1 MNLFHW
7 FALGFVAS
15 TCISTLAAEP
25 TTKANIPETLQ
36 TDDKLSFTFGDET
49 LVLPDG
55 LQPSMFV
62 TATGAI
68 VVQAQVHEK
77 PAPSTRMKYPYDMR
91 MVISRDGEKDWKPIP
106 RDAFGPLNLEGGGL
120 QLRGGAIVALD
131 TYVTPG
137 ASANQGMGLLF
148 TSTDDMRTL
157 EGPKEVP
164 FDLPNIDFYGSS
176 DDGGHPHAAARLHRR
191 IIELPNGDLL
201 ATMYGLIQGDHTPCP
216 YQPKMMKS
224 RSMLV
229 RSSDRGLHWKL
240 VSTIA
245 VDPKVGT
252 EGFGEPVIC
261 RISKGPNAGRL
272 ICFMR
277 TGRELF
283 EATSDDE
290 GATWSKPAPR
300 VFADLDIYRTE
311 KWIEQFSK
319 FKGMDGKPLSE
330 SPDDLPGAVVDPD
343 LIELRSAFG
352 VRIPQKLCWRDPT
365 HPWNGNYLAF
375 STDHGK
381 TWPTVVRMT
390 SGVLTT
396 HYMAIEE
403 LPKDNRLFVAYDLG
417 GWSKGMNR
425 DVYGRTLEISL
436 KRF

>member
-1 MNLFHW
+1 MLMHMVTH
-7 FALGFVAS
+7 AQ
-15 TCISTLAAEP
+15 
-25 TTKANIPETLQ
+25 TTRPNIPETLQ
-36 TDDKLSFTFGDET
+36 TDGKLSFTFGDET

-62 TATGAI
+62 TSSGAI
-68 VVQAQVHEK
+68 VLQAQIHEK
-77 PAPSTRMKYPYDMR
+77 PAPSKRMIYPYDMR
-91 MVISRDGEKDWKPIP
+91 MVVSRDGGKKWAQIP
-106 RDAFGPLNLEGGGL
+106 HDVFGPLNLEGGGL
-120 QLRGGAIVALD
+120 QLRDGTILALD

-137 ASANQGMGLLF
+137 TSPNQGMGLLF

-157 EGPKEVP
+157 SPPKEVP

-176 DDGGHPHAAARLHRR
+176 DDVGHSHAAARLHRR

-201 ATMYGLIQGDHTPCP
+201 ATLYGLLQGDNTPCP

-229 RSSDRGLHWKL
+229 RSSDKGQHWKL
-240 VSTIA
+240 ISTIA
-245 VDPKVGT
+245 VDPKAGT
-252 EGFGEPVIC
+252 EGMGEPVLC
-261 RISKGPNAGRL
+261 RVSKGPNAGRL

-277 TGRELF
+277 TGRALH
-283 EATSDDE
+283 EAISDDE
-290 GATWSKPAPR
+290 GATWSAAKPR
-300 VFADLDIYRTE
+300 VFANLDIFQTA
-311 KWIEQFSK
+311 KWADQFAK
-319 FKGMDGKPLSE
+319 FKGREGKPLAE

-343 LIELRSAFG
+343 LIELRSGVLVAAFG

-403 LPKDNRLFVAYDLG
+403 LATDNRLFVTYDLG

-425 DVYGRTLEISL
+425 DVYGRTLEVSL
-436 KRF
+436 KLD

>member
-1 MNLFHW
+1 
-7 FALGFVAS
+7 
-15 TCISTLAAEP
+15 
-25 TTKANIPETLQ
+25 
-36 TDDKLSFTFGDET
+36 
-49 LVLPDG
+49 VLPDG

-62 TATGAI
+62 TSTGAI
-68 VVQAQVHEK
+68 VVQAQVHQK
-77 PAPSTRMKYPYDMR
+77 PAPSTRMIYPYDMR
-91 MVISRDGEKDWKPIP
+91 MVLSRDGGKKWAQIP
-106 RDAFGPLNLEGGGL
+106 REQFGALNLEGGGL
-120 QLRGGAIVALD
+120 QLRNGTILALD

-137 ASANQGMGLLF
+137 ASPSTGVGLLF
-148 TSTDDMRTL
+148 TSTDDMRTFT
-157 EGPKEVP
+157 GPKEIA

-191 IIELPNGDLL
+191 MIELPSGDLL
-201 ATMYGLIQGDHTPCP
+201 ATMYGLLHGDNTPCP

-229 RSSDRGLHWKL
+229 RSSDRGQHWKL

-245 VDPKVGT
+245 VDPNAGT
-252 EGFGEPVIC
+252 EGMGEPVLC
-261 RISKGPNAGRL
+261 RVSKGPNAGRL

-277 TGRELF
+277 TGRALY

-290 GATWSKPAPR
+290 GATWSPAKPR
-300 VFADLDIYRTE
+300 VFADIDIFRTE
-311 KWIEQFSK
+311 KWAKQFAK
-319 FKGMDGKPLSE
+319 FKTKDGKSVAD

-343 LIELRSAFG
+343 LIELRSGVLVAAFG

-375 STDHGK
+375 STDHGM
-381 TWPTVVRMT
+381 TWPTVIRMT

-403 LPKDNRLFVAYDLG
+403 LPSDNRLFVAYDLG

-425 DVYGRTLEISL
+425 DVYGRTLDITG
-436 KRF
+436 KQ